1 MSKVAISVKKLG
13 AGEHYGAVFHK
24 RQTETAVFSES
35 VYNRSMVLPE
45 HSHEL
50 GFFTLIL
57 DGYYSEILGSKTVVY
72 SPQTVLWRAAEL
84 SHKDRIE
91 AASSRFFFAEIRASI
106 SDKLRECGRVPDH
119 VAERN
124 GEMTRLSL
132 RLRSEIVHRDISSP
146 LITEGITLEL
156 LGNLMRSRGTID
168 RRPPKWLSRVIERL
182 DMEFAENISSEDLA
196 ADAGVHPVHLASV
209 FRKFQNETIGDHVQK
224 KRVEH
229 ARELLHK
236 ADLPL
241 CEIAYG
247 CGFADQSHF
256 TRIFKRRVGMTPG
269 AYRNSLS

>member
-1 MSKVAISVKKLG
+1 MKKLG

-84 SHKDRIE
+84 THKDRIE
-91 AASSRFFFAEIRASI
+91 AASSRFFFAEIHASV

-132 RLRSEIVHRDISSP
+132 RLRREIVHSDVSSP

-156 LGNLMRSRGTID
+156 LGNLMRSGTVVD
-168 RRPPKWLSRVIERL
+168 SRPPKWLARVIDRL
-182 DMEFAENISSEDLA
+182 NAEFAENISSEDLA

-209 FRKFQNETIGDHVQK
+209 FRKFRNETIGDHVQK
-224 KRVEH
+224 KRVER
-229 ARELLHK
+229 ASELLH
-236 ADLPL
+236 DTEVPL
-241 CEIAYG
+241 CEVAYT

-256 TRIFKRRVGMTPG
+256 TRVFKRRVGITPG
-269 AYRNSLS
+269 AYRNSLI

>member
-1 MSKVAISVKKLG
+1 MEPSDADVI
-13 AGEHYGAVFHK
+13 
-24 RQTETAVFSES
+24 
-35 VYNRSMVLPE
+35 
-45 HSHEL
+45 
-50 GFFTLIL
+50 
-57 DGYYSEILGSKTVVY
+57 
-72 SPQTVLWRAAEL
+72 
-84 SHKDRIE
+84 
-91 AASSRFFFAEIRASI
+91 AASLAEPAAFGAIFDRHASTI
-106 SDKLRECGRVPDH
+106 LRYFGR
-119 VAERN
+119 R
-124 GEMTRLSL
+124 
-132 RLRSEIVHRDISSP
+132 
-146 LITEGITLEL
+146 GITLEL

-241 CEIAYG
+241 CEIAYV